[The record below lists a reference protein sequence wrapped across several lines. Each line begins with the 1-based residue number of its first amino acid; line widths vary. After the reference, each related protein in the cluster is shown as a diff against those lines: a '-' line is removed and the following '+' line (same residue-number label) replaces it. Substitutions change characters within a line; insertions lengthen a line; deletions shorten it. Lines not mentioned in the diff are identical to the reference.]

1 MKIRE
6 NTSTFLTYKEL
17 MRRREIYLAADSS
30 DRVATSFSAPRR
42 RLRRRRPQRYLYA
55 RVSLAIPRVY
65 GFPQG

>member
-1 MKIRE
+1 
-6 NTSTFLTYKEL
+6 